1 MTGGLSSKLPK
12 VFSMGNA
19 DGLIITANAPL
30 EGASGG
36 WRQMAFKAST
46 IDFLFEIDKD
56 ISAMTLKNGVTIPV
70 VMGFERLKKTV
81 YEPDMST
88 GNGIDLTLVTGK
100 VVGDV
105 QTLRLA
111 KKFNPVAADAEKSA
125 REESNLELVLFAH
138 GKPVDREF
146 RRIRVKQKDINY
158 FEAHADRRETET
170 FVQLRSGAE
179 AGGMS
184 AFYVAM
190 PLDHFT
196 HYMNQALRDGDAVLD
211 LSDRTR
217 PANPKGMT
225 L

>member
-1 MTGGLSSKLPK
+1 MNGLSSKMPK
-12 VFSMGNA
+12 VFSMGNT
-19 DGLIITANAPL
+19 DDLIITANAPI
-30 EGASGG
+30 EGAGGG
-36 WRQMAFKAST
+36 WRQMAFKASS

-70 VMGFERLKKTV
+70 VMGFERLKKMV

-88 GNGIDLTLVTGK
+88 GNGIDLSLVTGK

-105 QTLRLA
+105 QTVRLA

-125 REESNLELVLFAH
+125 KEESKLELVMFAH

-170 FVQLRSGAE
+170 FVQLNSGTE
-179 AGGMS
+179 VSGMN

-190 PLDHFT
+190 PLDHFA
-196 HYMNQALRDGDAVLD
+196 HYLNAALRGGDAVLD
-211 LSDRTR
+211 LSERTK